1 MKAVSQQVKKAT
13 LVIVINGEISL
24 YPKIKVTCIEIEV
37 ELGDIAIALGS
48 MCCVVVVLGVVLC
61 SPELD
66 SRKRTLS
73 LSGEKSCTELQTG
86 KAGDWVRCCVPAAA
100 TASWEFIIIV
110 SCLEM
115 KLTICTT
122 C

>member
-1 MKAVSQQVKKAT
+1 MKTVSQQVKKAT

-24 YPKIKVTCIEIEV
+24 DPRRKVTCIEIEV

-48 MCCVVVVLGVVLC
+48 MCCVVAVLGVVLY

-66 SRKRTLS
+66 SRKRKLP
-73 LSGEKSCTELQTG
+73 LNGEKSYAELQTG

-100 TASWEFIIIV
+100 AASWEFIIVV

-115 KLTICTT
+115 KLTICTR